1 MRTRGGYGNL
11 GFEDLLAAL
20 VTDHTLIVDQGILR
34 RGKILSGPRA
44 LKNQLHLNNTHCLA
58 EPAGCRF
65 LRLHLVGFIRK

>member
-11 GFEDLLAAL
+11 GFEDLLAAM
-20 VTDHTLIVDQGILR
+20 VADHTLRINKGIFR
-34 RGKILSGPRA
+34 RGKILSGPGA

-65 LRLHLVGFIRK
+65 LCLHLVGFLRE